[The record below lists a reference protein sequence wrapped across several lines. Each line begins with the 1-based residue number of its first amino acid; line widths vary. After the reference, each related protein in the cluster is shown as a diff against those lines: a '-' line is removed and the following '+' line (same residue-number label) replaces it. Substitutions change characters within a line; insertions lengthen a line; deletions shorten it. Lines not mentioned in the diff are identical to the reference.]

1 MKNRTFTLSPR
12 SGNPGADHLNE
23 DQFIRAVVDE
33 SDLSGTARNHLSEC
47 PECRAKK
54 QEFEELLSSFGAMA
68 KAFAP
73 LPRKKV
79 GISVPPRWFRY
90 PLLQPVFAAGVLL
103 ALLLI
108 ILWQSVPLRVQDE
121 GTARILREME
131 KDEAL
136 MAEVIELEES
146 PVPEN
151 LYPEIFAEPCGYFN
165 DEFLEFV
172 APSEES
178 RPLPRSAMPRSRLIY
193 MSDGIN
199 SDR

>member
-1 MKNRTFTLSPR
+1 MKNRTLAHSDQ
-12 SGNPGADHLNE
+12 SWADHLNE
-23 DQFIRAVVDE
+23 DQFIRAVADE
-33 SDLSGTARNHLSEC
+33 KDLSETERSHLSEC
-47 PECRAKK
+47 PLCRAKIL
-54 QEFEELLSSFGAMA
+54 EFEELLNNFTAMA

-73 LPRKKV
+73 LPRKKIEINEPA
-79 GISVPPRWFRY
+79 GFLRY
-90 PLLQPVFAAGVLL
+90 LRLQPLFAAG
-103 ALLLI
+103 LLLMLLIGFWQIGIHQEENLAI
-108 ILWQSVPLRVQDE
+108 I
-121 GTARILREME
+121 REME

-136 MAEVIELEES
+136 MSEVIELEES

-178 RPLPRSAMPRSRLIY
+178 RPVPRSAMPRTRLIY

-199 SDR
+199 SNR

>member
-1 MKNRTFTLSPR
+1 VKNRTVINSPR
-12 SGNPGADHLNE
+12 SGNPGAYHLNE
-23 DQFIRAVVDE
+23 DQFVRTVADE
-33 SDLSGTARNHLSEC
+33 KDLSGTERSHLSEC
-47 PECRAKK
+47 PLCRAKK
-54 QEFEELLSSFGAMA
+54 QEFEELLNNFTAMA

-73 LPRKKV
+73 LPRKKIEITEPA
-79 GISVPPRWFRY
+79 GFLRY
-90 PLLQPVFAAGVLL
+90 LRLQPLFAAG
-103 ALLLI
+103 LLLMLLIGFWQIRIHQEESLAI
-108 ILWQSVPLRVQDE
+108 I
-121 GTARILREME
+121 REME

-136 MAEVIELEES
+136 MSEVIELEES

-178 RPLPRSAMPRSRLIY
+178 RPVPRSAIPRNRLIY

-199 SDR
+199 SNR